1 MEYAASRLLLRTP
14 VSGHKKIYGAEP
26 LRFSNG
32 LQSRPEEQTGGG
44 WDRLCERCERCKG
57 VGKALLCSIGM
68 VLVGF

>member
-1 MEYAASRLLLRTP
+1 MEYSASRLLLRTP

-44 WDRLCERCERCKG
+44 WGLCENYEF
-57 VGKALLCSIGM
+57 S
-68 VLVGF
+68 FPFFE